1 MDFILSMIAF
11 IFTLGL
17 IILVHEGGHFLFA
30 RRANILA
37 REFAFGMGPILL
49 KKKKGET
56 LYSIRAFPIGGF
68 CAIAG
73 EEVEDDFL
81 KDKTEVF
88 LEVEG
93 NIVKKIYLQKPLNL
107 NNIITMELVKYDIFD
122 EEQSGYLYL
131 EGNIENKL
139 ETFQVDPQAIVSDK
153 KLEVQIA
160 PYNRTIGSK
169 TKRQRAMV
177 MFGGPLMNFLLAIL
191 VFFVVALMTG
201 FPVYETGTIG
211 EIAPESPAILYE
223 LEVNDQIVK
232 LTSGSLSMDI
242 FRWEDISLFF
252 SVYKSEFPSEEIEVQ
267 YLRNEELQT
276 TTIIPRIFI
285 NTVGLENDFTASGLV
300 VGNIQRESKVYQA
313 GLRPGQIIEKI
324 DGVDVTTWQEIYQI
338 FESRL
343 DGQEVS
349 IQTDQGTFAVIPYT
363 QEVMNAQKDAAGNPI
378 SIVSIVMGISSETE
392 FRLFPS
398 IGYAFKQTFQ
408 SGMMVINTLQ
418 LLFSRN
424 SGVGVGDLSG
434 FVGIFSITGRVASQG
449 FASLLAWVGMLSV
462 NIGLLNLLPIPA
474 LDGGRLVFLGYEAV
488 TGKKP
493 NQKVETAMITVTFF
507 LLMGLII
514 FVTYS
519 DIMRLF

>member
-37 REFAFGMGPILL
+37 REFAFGMGPILV

-93 NIVKKIYLQKPLNL
+93 SIVKKIYLQQPLNME
-107 NNIITMELVKYDIFD
+107 NVVTMELVKYDIFD

-131 EGNIENKL
+131 EGNIEDKL
-139 ETFQVDPQAIVSDK
+139 ETFQVDPQAIVRDK

-191 VFFVVALMTG
+191 VFFVVALLTG

-211 EIAPESPAILYE
+211 EIAPESPAFLYE
-223 LEVNDQIVK
+223 LKEDDQIVK

-252 SVYKSEFPSEEIEVQ
+252 SVYKSEFPSEEIEIQ

-285 NTVGLENDFTASGLV
+285 NTIGLEND
-300 VGNIQRESKVYQA
+300 
-313 GLRPGQIIEKI
+313 
-324 DGVDVTTWQEIYQI
+324 
-338 FESRL
+338 
-343 DGQEVS
+343 
-349 IQTDQGTFAVIPYT
+349 
-363 QEVMNAQKDAAGNPI
+363 
-378 SIVSIVMGISSETE
+378 
-392 FRLFPS
+392 
-398 IGYAFKQTFQ
+398 
-408 SGMMVINTLQ
+408 
-418 LLFSRN
+418 
-424 SGVGVGDLSG
+424 
-434 FVGIFSITGRVASQG
+434 
-449 FASLLAWVGMLSV
+449 
-462 NIGLLNLLPIPA
+462 
-474 LDGGRLVFLGYEAV
+474 
-488 TGKKP
+488 
-493 NQKVETAMITVTFF
+493 
-507 LLMGLII
+507 
-514 FVTYS
+514 
-519 DIMRLF
+519 